1 MTKNISQGRLFIIS
15 VPIGNLGDITERA
28 KAILSSADFV
38 ACEDTRVTGKLLDK
52 LNIEKRGSFISYREE
67 NEKLL
72 AKELVSQIQ
81 LGKTIAL
88 VSDAGTP
95 AISDPGFR
103 LISACRKAS
112 VAITALPGACA
123 IINALALSGL
133 PTDSFLYHGFLP
145 PKTSARKK
153 FFEANSAI
161 PHTII
166 IYESCHRIEKCIAD
180 IISTLGNDRIISVCR
195 EMTKLHETVFTGTAE
210 SVSKELYKTS
220 KKGEFVVV
228 IAKKKFTL

>member
-1 MTKNISQGRLFIIS
+1 MDNDISEGSLFIVS
-15 VPIGNLGDITERA
+15 VPIGNLGDISERA
-28 KAILSSADFV
+28 KVILSSVDYI

-52 LNIEKRGSFISYREE
+52 LNIEKRAPFISYREE
-67 NEKLL
+67 NEKIL
-72 AKELVSQIQ
+72 AGRLVSEI
-81 LGKTIAL
+81 LSGKRIAL

-103 LISACRKAS
+103 LISACRKAN
-112 VAITALPGACA
+112 VAVTALPGACA
-123 IINALALSGL
+123 IINALTLSGL

-153 FFEANSAI
+153 FFEAHSDL
-161 PHTII
+161 PYTII

-180 IISTLGNDRIISVCR
+180 IVSVLGNDRIISVCR

-210 SVSKELYKTS
+210 SVLLKLSKTN
-220 KKGEFVVV
+220 KKGEFVVL
-228 IAKKKFTL
+228 IAKKKFTF

>member
-1 MTKNISQGRLFIIS
+1 MTGNISEGSLSIVS
-15 VPIGNLGDITERA
+15 VPIGNLGDISERA
-28 KAILSSADFV
+28 KAVLSESDFI

-72 AKELVSQIQ
+72 AKKLVSEIQ
-81 LGKTIAL
+81 SGKTIAL

-103 LISACRKAS
+103 LIHACRKAR
-112 VAITALPGACA
+112 VVITALPGPCA

-145 PKTSARKK
+145 PKSSARKK
-153 FFEANSAI
+153 FFQANSNL
-161 PHTII
+161 PFTII
-166 IYESCHRIEKCIAD
+166 IYESCHRIEKCIVD
-180 IISTLGNDRIISVCR
+180 IISTLGNNRIISICR

-210 SVSKELYKTS
+210 SVLQQLSKTS
-220 KKGEFVVV
+220 KKGEFVVL
-228 IAKKKFTL
+228 IAKKNFTL